1 MAEIS
6 ELDEIDRTILRFLRA
21 DSRMSMQEMSRL
33 SGIPDATIQFR
44 MKRLKANGIIES
56 FTIQVDPAA
65 VGLNVKAI
73 VLVQTEADKHD
84 ETKMAL
90 AELPEIIEVYAVLG
104 EYDLLIKVLSRSL
117 EDLNALINDK
127 IRTIEGIEDLLE
139 MVVVERIKEETT
151 PISSNNFAG
160 G

>member
-44 MKRLKANGIIES
+44 LKRLKGNGIIES
-56 FTIQVDPAA
+56 FTIQVDPASI
-65 VGLNVKAI
+65 GLNVMAI
-73 VLVQTEADKHD
+73 VLAQTEADKHD

-104 EYDLLIKVLSRSL
+104 EYDLLIKVLSKSL

-151 PISSNNFAG
+151 PVSIE
-160 G
+160 